1 MAMKMLQAG
10 GLDVLT
16 DDVRQA
22 DEDNPEGYFELER
35 VKELASFNDASWL
48 HEARGKVIKIISYLL
63 QHLPD
68 DLKYR
73 VVFMNRDLGEVLA
86 SQSRMLQ
93 RRGEKVTTP
102 PEEMLQLY
110 VDHLVKIRTI
120 LRLRPCFEVLEVPY
134 DATVQDPMQ
143 TATRMRLF
151 IGRPL
156 DTDRMARAVNPQ
168 LYRNRRVGR
177 PAR

>member
-1 MAMKMLQAG
+1 MAMKMLEAG

-16 DDVRQA
+16 DGVRQA

-35 VKELASFNDASWL
+35 VKELASLNDASWL
-48 HEARGKVIKIISYLL
+48 HQARGKVVKVISYLL
-63 QHLPD
+63 QYLPD
-68 DLKYR
+68 DLEYR

-93 RRGEKVTTP
+93 RRGETAATP
-102 PEEMLQLY
+102 PGEMLRLY

-120 LRLRPCFEVLEVPY
+120 LRLRPCFEVLEVQY
-134 DATVQDPMQ
+134 DATIQDPMQ
-143 TATRMRLF
+143 TAMRMRRF
-151 IGRPL
+151 VGRPL

-168 LYRNRRVGR
+168 LYRNRRVSR
-177 PAR
+177 QPR